1 MPGTYADMRSR
12 IADELV
18 NDGDITTAQINNAI
32 QSAIADYA
40 AEQFWFNE
48 AVGTFSTVSSQELYT
63 STDLADIPT
72 MIKVLSMR
80 IANTG
85 TYTSYIN
92 GIANDTIEDMQD
104 GSIRGAPQY
113 YSRFA
118 NKIRLYPIPNA
129 VYSIKISYIATLA
142 TLSADADTNSWMT
155 DGEEVIRQAAKK
167 RLATD
172 ILADDALAQRCAVME
187 DKAYDGLRMENRNRR
202 AQPLMRTEL
211 PLSRSSFNINNGW

>member
-1 MPGTYADMRSR
+1 MRSR

-18 NDGDITTAQINNAI
+18 NDGDISTSQINNAI

-40 AEQFWFNE
+40 GEQFWFNE

-63 STDLADIPT
+63 SAALSDIPT
-72 MIKVLSMR
+72 IIKILSLR

-85 TYTSYIN
+85 SYATYIN
-92 GIANDTIEDMQD
+92 GVSNDIIEDMQD
-104 GSIRGAPQY
+104 GTLFGQPRF

-118 NKIRLYPIPNA
+118 NKIRLYPIPDA
-129 VYSIKISYIATLA
+129 VYSMKISYISTFTA
-142 TLSADADTNSWMT
+142 LSADADTNAWMT

-172 ILADDALAQRCAVME
+172 ILSDDALAQRCAVME

-202 AQPLMRTEL
+202 SQQLMRTEIAS
-211 PLSRSSFNINNGW
+211 PRTFNINNGW

>member
-1 MPGTYADMRSR
+1 MSTYGAMQTR

-18 NDGDITTAQINNAI
+18 NDGDITTAQIKNAI
-32 QSAIADYA
+32 QTAIADYA
-40 AEQFWFNE
+40 GEQFWFNE
-48 AVGTFSTVSSQELYT
+48 TVGTFSTVASQELYT
-63 STDLADIPT
+63 SVALSDIPT
-72 MIKVLSMR
+72 IIKILSLR

-85 TYTSYIN
+85 SYATYIN
-92 GIANDTIEDMQD
+92 GVTNDTIEDMQD
-104 GSIRGAPQY
+104 GTLFGQPRF

-118 NKIRLYPIPNA
+118 NKIRLYPIPDA
-129 VYSIKISYIATLA
+129 VYSMKISYISTLTA
-142 TLSADADTNSWMT
+142 LSADADTNAWMT

-202 AQPLMRTEL
+202 SQQLMRTEIAN
-211 PLSRSSFNINNGW
+211 RRTFNINSGW

>member
-1 MPGTYADMRSR
+1 MTTYAVMRSR

-18 NDGDITTAQINNAI
+18 NDGDISTSQINNAI

-40 AEQFWFNE
+40 GEQFWFNE

-63 STDLADIPT
+63 SAALSDIPT
-72 MIKVLSMR
+72 IIKILSLR

-85 TYTSYIN
+85 SYATYIN
-92 GIANDTIEDMQD
+92 GVSNDIIEDMQD
-104 GSIRGAPQY
+104 GTLFGQPRF

-118 NKIRLYPIPNA
+118 NKIRLYPIPDA
-129 VYSIKISYIATLA
+129 VYSMKISYISTFTA
-142 TLSADADTNSWMT
+142 LSADADTNAWMT

-172 ILADDALAQRCAVME
+172 ILSDDALAQRCAVME

-202 AQPLMRTEL
+202 SQQLMRTEIAS
-211 PLSRSSFNINNGW
+211 PRTFNINNGW